1 MSINVVDMFREAARS
16 VVKWSIFYGQFGGVT
31 CGYGF

>member
-16 VVKWSIFYGQFGGVT
+16 GVKWSIFYGQFSGFS
-31 CGYGF
+31 CGYGV